1 MALMNSLATL
11 RTDVV
16 SPVKF
21 CPYPISHRDAG
32 GWSPLSL
39 NSSTNSTPF
48 MTPRSSLSPVHPTG
62 MNGVA
67 IFEQFAVS
75 SGVGPS
81 SGEIVSKSPHP
92 PSFRAV
98 FGAVF
103 NEKGLHVAEAAQGGM
118 NNHLLMQ
125 TKPIIISSSMLAAE
139 IIPHLI
145 NSGCPD
151 VTDKLDL
158 SQCATHP
165 IAGGG
170 FGDIY
175 QGVLV
180 GGMKV
185 AIKCPRLFLRNDEQ
199 GNKILKNIAREIYA
213 WSKLKHPNVLEL
225 VGLST
230 FRGQI
235 SIVSSWMENGTLP
248 DYVTK
253 HPEAD
258 RFELCA
264 QVASGLAYL
273 HKSDT
278 IHGDVKGLAIQTQR
292 MAQSNVLVSESGVAK
307 LADFGN
313 TVIKKHTLDFTDS
326 TGAQKISV
334 RWTAPELL
342 RDEEK
347 HTKEA
352 DVYALGMT
360 FLETVMGKVPFPGKS
375 EQVVLATIMLG
386 RTPER
391 PAELD
396 LMDKRKA
403 ELLWKMMSRCWSHT
417 VSYRPSASEVER
429 SVSR

>member
-1 MALMNSLATL
+1 
-11 RTDVV
+11 
-16 SPVKF
+16 
-21 CPYPISHRDAG
+21 
-32 GWSPLSL
+32 
-39 NSSTNSTPF
+39 

-62 MNGVA
+62 ATGVA

-75 SGVGPS
+75 SGVGPA
-81 SGEIVSKSPHP
+81 SGELVSKSLHP

-103 NEKGLHVAEAAQGGM
+103 DEKGLHVAEAAQA
-118 NNHLLMQ
+118 
-125 TKPIIISSSMLAAE
+125 KPIIISSSMLAAD

-151 VTDKLDL
+151 VSDKLDL

-170 FGDIY
+170 FGDIF

-180 GGMKV
+180 GGTKV

-278 IHGDVKGLAIQTQR
+278 IHGDIKG
-292 MAQSNVLVSESGVAK
+292 SNVLVSESGVAK

-326 TGAQKISV
+326 TGAQRISV

-375 EQVVLATIMLG
+375 ERAVLATIMLG